1 MSEDVKK
8 KSFCDDCEEE
18 AAACECYPFVLKA
31 EKKIANLERQLKEAK
46 EENGKL
52 EKDYAAAIE
61 RGSEWVR
68 LQLIREDNIRNEAL
82 AALREKV
89 EKLDIWHCQET
100 GCPEHLKRNEVL
112 KAIDDIAGRDRHI
125 GKTDKSSKKE
135 GE

>member
-52 EKDYAAAIE
+52 EVIE
-61 RGSEWVR
+61 IVPGEYV
-68 LQLIREDNIRNEAL
+68 
-82 AALREKV
+82 
-89 EKLDIWHCQET
+89 
-100 GCPEHLKRNEVL
+100 KRWF
-112 KAIDDIAGRDRHI
+112 I
-125 GKTDKSSKKE
+125 
-135 GE
+135 